1 MKKFKLQKNVLLIFL
16 LVMIA
21 VSCYMGIPIR
31 PLLTGYADPTSYER
45 CVCIITSSDAECQ
58 EWDLTSEC
66 QSGS

>member
-31 PLLTGYADPTSYER
+31 PLLTDMLIRLPMNGVFVLSLLPMLNAGRDHSRSY
-45 CVCIITSSDAECQ
+45 
-58 EWDLTSEC
+58 
-66 QSGS
+66 

>member
-31 PLLTGYADPTSYER
+31 PLLTDMLIRLLYCNLYGFPR
-45 CVCIITSSDAECQ
+45 
-58 EWDLTSEC
+58 
-66 QSGS
+66 